1 MIHLIISHQ
10 IFWSLLSFSIFYF
23 LMDFLV
29 IQKIKE
35 VEKKR
40 KDHERELEK
49 KTSLLRDKIKSLDT
63 SIYKIM
69 HEEIPAKERS
79 FIAME
84 LEEITNELEDNY
96 FNLSEILEKEFQNKK
111 NKFLQS
117 MIISTKSAK
126 VDVQELSQDLIKR
139 VNYE

>member
-10 IFWSLLSFSIFYF
+10 VFWSLVSFSIFYF

>member
-10 IFWSLLSFSIFYF
+10 VFWSLLSFSIFYF

-49 KTSLLRDKIKSLDT
+49 KTLLLCDKIKSLDT